1 MYLTAAILGA
11 GEIIHLLKDMKIYQ
25 GCQEWFEMSQP
36 SFIRAEIPAGTLIDN
51 RYMIQRILGQGGLG
65 RTYLAEDTRRFSE
78 LCVLK
83 EFAPNGSGE
92 HNLEKS
98 RNLFKREAKIL
109 HQVQHP
115 QIPKFLACFEGE
127 GRLFLVQEYVNGQAY
142 STLLRERQNHGQAFS
157 EAEVI
162 DWLKNLLPV
171 LGYIHDCNIIHR
183 DISPDNIMLPTGSSL
198 PVLID
203 FGVGKQLADLRES
216 TSENQSAFVGKMSL
230 VGKIGYAPREQISLG
245 RCSPSSDLYALGV
258 TAIVLLTGR
267 DPANLMNQYSLEWEW
282 QNFSAVGDRLS
293 TVLNKMLV
301 DTPKNRY
308 QSVQEVL
315 SDLEQLDSLD
325 SSPRETLA
333 NFPNDL
339 YAAPERLSGETLV
352 SLPENPFNFSNLE
365 QENQTDES
373 PRPVKDAPAS
383 PERGEGI
390 NSVFIEQCRR
400 ELAFCIG
407 PIASLVIE
415 EILDQGAPMTLYQLV
430 DALEKE
436 IPEQQ
441 AAIAFRRRLL
451 F

>member
-1 MYLTAAILGA
+1 
-11 GEIIHLLKDMKIYQ
+11 
-25 GCQEWFEMSQP
+25 MSQP
-36 SFIRAEIPAGTLIDN
+36 PFIRAEIPAGTLIDN
-51 RYMIQRILGQGGLG
+51 RYMIQRLLGQGGLG

-109 HQVQHP
+109 HQIQHP
-115 QIPKFLACFEGE
+115 QIPKFLACFEGA

-142 STLLRERQNHGQAFS
+142 STLLRERQQQEQTFS

-162 DWLKNLLPV
+162 DWLKKLLPV
-171 LGYIHDCNIIHR
+171 LGYVHDSNIIHR
-183 DISPDNIMLPTGSSL
+183 DISPDNIMLPDGSSL

-203 FGVGKQLADLRES
+203 FGVGKQMADLQDS
-216 TSENQSAFVGKMSL
+216 SGVNQSGFVGKMSL

-267 DPANLMNQYSLEWEW
+267 DPANLINQYSLEWEW
-282 QNFSAVGDRLS
+282 ENFSTVSDRFIS
-293 TVLNKMLV
+293 VLNKMLV
-301 DTPKNRY
+301 DTPNNRY
-308 QSVQEVL
+308 QSVSEVL
-315 SDLEQLDSLD
+315 ADLERLDQ
-325 SSPRETLA
+325 PFPTGETAA
-333 NFPNDL
+333 NFPSV
-339 YAAPERLSGETLV
+339 AHFAPERSSGETLV
-352 SLPENPFNFSNLE
+352 SSPENPFNF
-365 QENQTDES
+365 
-373 PRPVKDAPAS
+373 PAS
-383 PERGEGI
+383 APLVQPAEQPRQVSVPSPSSERRDGLDPG
-390 NSVFIEQCRR
+390 FIEKCNR

-407 PIASLVIE
+407 PIANFVIE
-415 EILDQGAPMTLYQLV
+415 EVLEQESPATVYQLV

-436 IPEQQ
+436 IPDQQ

-451 F
+451 S

>member
-1 MYLTAAILGA
+1 MNIDK
-11 GEIIHLLKDMKIYQ
+11 E
-25 GCQEWFEMSQP
+25 CQEWYEMSQP
-36 SFIRAEIPAGTLIDN
+36 PFIRAEIPAGTLIDN
-51 RYMIQRILGQGGLG
+51 RYMIQRLLGQGGLG

-109 HQVQHP
+109 HQIQHP
-115 QIPKFLACFEGE
+115 QIPKFLACFEGA

-142 STLLRERQNHGQAFS
+142 SALLRERQQQGQNFS

-162 DWLKNLLPV
+162 DWLKKLLPV
-171 LGYIHDCNIIHR
+171 LGYVHDSNIIHR
-183 DISPDNIMLPTGSSL
+183 DISPDNIMLPNGSSL

-203 FGVGKQLADLRES
+203 FGVGKQIADLQDS
-216 TSENQSAFVGKMSL
+216 SGVNQSGFVGKMSL

-267 DPANLMNQYSLEWEW
+267 DPANLINQYSLEWEW
-282 QNFSAVGDRLS
+282 KNFSTVSDRFI

-301 DTPKNRY
+301 DTPNNRY
-308 QSVQEVL
+308 QSVAEVL
-315 SDLEQLDSLD
+315 TDLEQLDQPLPTEETVA
-325 SSPRETLA
+325 SPLPVA
-333 NFPNDL
+333 PL
-339 YAAPERLSGETLV
+339 APEIPSGETLV
-352 SLPENPFNFSNLE
+352 SSPENPFTF
-365 QENQTDES
+365 
-373 PRPVKDAPAS
+373 PAS
-383 PERGEGI
+383 ASLVQSAKQPSPMSLPLSSSERTGGL
-390 NSVFIEQCRR
+390 NPDFIEQCNR

-415 EILDQGAPMTLYQLV
+415 EILEQELPATIYQLV
-430 DALEKE
+430 DALEQE
-436 IPEQQ
+436 IPDQK

-451 F
+451 S